1 MECPG
6 KVNPSTFIVSYIDSC
21 YNGSLFCDLI
31 VICADNR
38 SVSCHKLVMC
48 SLSKKLLSICTDE
61 DQSGDLTYLHLPDF
75 SHKEVKDALDM
86 IYSNIGKKMVEIV
99 QNDVLSVLA
108 IESTPAKPQCKSPSR
123 KAEVKEETT
132 INAKENE
139 SEGLSLIDFI
149 KPEVD
154 CVLREEEESVDNCRT
169 SSFSKQLDSLNITKY
184 HDYPA
189 TRHEFWEEHFVKI
202 ILKVSTLIEVV
213 DIL

>member
-75 SHKEVKDALDM
+75 SHKEVKDTLDM
-86 IYSNIGKKMVEIV
+86 IYSNIGRKKVEIV
-99 QNDVLSVLA
+99 QNEVLSVLG
-108 IESTPAKPQCKSPSR
+108 IESTLTKPQCLSPSR

-132 INAKENE
+132 SLAKRNE
-139 SEGLSLIDFI
+139 SEELSLINFI

-154 CVLREEEESVDNCRT
+154 CVLMEEEESVDKCRK
-169 SSFSKQLDSLNITKY
+169 SSISHQLESLNITKY

-189 TRHEFWEEHFVKI
+189 TRSEFWEEHFVKV
-202 ILKVSTLIEVV
+202 ILKVSKLIEVG
-213 DIL
+213 IPE